1 MFPGGLAVLAV
12 APVSSTG
19 PVSSAGNTALAVLWL
34 ATGVAGYRAARVRR
48 FGDHRRWM
56 LRSVALTF
64 SIVVNRVWLV
74 AYILLFTPFL
84 GDDPAALTVAAA
96 GASVWTSWV
105 VNLLVVEWCVLRPP
119 GRRRHRA
126 V

>member
-1 MFPGGLAVLAV
+1 VFPGGLAVLGV

-19 PVSSAGNTALAVLWL
+19 PVSAVGNTVLAVLWL
-34 ATGVAGYRAARVRR
+34 VTSVAGYRAARSRR

-64 SIVVNRVWLV
+64 SIVLNRIWLAV
-74 AYILLFTPFL
+74 YVLLLMPVL
-84 GDDPAALTVAAA
+84 GHDEAALTLAAA

-105 VNLLVVEWCVLRPP
+105 VNLLVVEWWVLRP
-119 GRRRHRA
+119 RRRGVPA

>member
-19 PVSSAGNTALAVLWL
+19 PVSSVGNTALAVLWL
-34 ATGVAGYRAARVRR
+34 ATGVAGYRAARTRR
-48 FGDHRRWM
+48 YGDHRRWM

-64 SIVVNRVWLV
+64 SIVPTGSGSSPTSCCSARSSATTRRHW
-74 AYILLFTPFL
+74 A
-84 GDDPAALTVAAA
+84 VAAA
-96 GASVWTSWV
+96 GASVWSSWV
-105 VNLLVVEWCVLRPP
+105 VNLLVVEWWVLRPP